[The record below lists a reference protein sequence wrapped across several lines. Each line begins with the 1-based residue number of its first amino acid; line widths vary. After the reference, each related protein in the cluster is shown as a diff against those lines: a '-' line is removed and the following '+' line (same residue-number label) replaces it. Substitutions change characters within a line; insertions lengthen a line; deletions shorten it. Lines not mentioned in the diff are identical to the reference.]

1 MDLDVRH
8 LKLVVAIAEHRN
20 LTRAGEAL
28 HLTQSALSHQLRDIE
43 GRLGAPLFL
52 RLNKRMALTP
62 AGERL
67 LTTAREVLDDLNAA
81 EAAIRGGLKDAV
93 VPLRLSTEC
102 YTCYHWLPAVLKPYR
117 DRFPN
122 VEIRIDAQSTRR
134 PLAAL
139 LEGKLDLAIMSS
151 TPKDARVVVR
161 PIFDDEQVAI
171 VAQDHPFARQP
182 FVRLTDF
189 RKERLFT
196 YVEREDS
203 QFVMRVLDPAGV
215 NPRTIEPVQLT
226 EAIVELVRA
235 GLGVAVLAR
244 WAVTPYLHDGTL
256 RAVKVT
262 PDGLRR
268 TWKAVLPKQLEN
280 ADFLEAFIR
289 LVVEHTPSPKPR
301 AVIPF
306 RARRRQVATR

>member
-8 LKLVVAIAEHRN
+8 LRLVVAIAEQRS
-20 LTRAGEAL
+20 LTRASEVL

-43 GRLGAPLFL
+43 GRLGTALFL

-62 AGERL
+62 AGERVL
-67 LTTAREVLDDLNAA
+67 VTAKAVLEELSGA

-117 DRFPN
+117 EKFPN
-122 VEIRIDAQSTRR
+122 VEIRIDAASTRR
-134 PLAAL
+134 PLPTL

-151 TPKDARVVVR
+151 SVRDPRVVVR
-161 PIFDDEQVAI
+161 SIFEDEQVAV
-171 VAQDHPFARQP
+171 VARDHPFARLP
-182 FVRLTDF
+182 FVRLVDF
-189 RKERLFT
+189 RKERLLT

-203 QFVMRVLDPAGV
+203 HFVTRILEPAGV
-215 NPRTIEPVQLT
+215 VPRAIEPVQLT
-226 EAIVELVRA
+226 EAILEMTRA

-244 WAVTPYLHDGTL
+244 WAVAPYLHDGTL
-256 RAVKVT
+256 RAVRVT
-262 PDGLRR
+262 PEGLRR
-268 TWKAVLPKQLEN
+268 EWKAVLPKPLEH
-280 ADFLEAFIR
+280 ADYLDAFIR
-289 LVVEHTPSPKPR
+289 LVIQHTPTPRAR

-306 RARRRQVATR
+306 NGRRGSRASG